1 MRITSPRGPYFLLF
15 EEGAKRIGVIAF
27 VGQEFLDAGDQ
38 ADAFL
43 RHDAIGGVAR
53 RQDQHPPAEKRIDD
67 RVDFAVAAAFRESD
81 RLKFGP
87 LFRRWCSGEPGHGG
101 YPTRLV
107 SAARTAPQ
115 PPRISSAR
123 CPARSS
129 GQSDCR
135 SSCGDRTPSGIA
147 PATANFQHMHDPAQ
161 NQPIVFAFRS
171 WLVCR

>member
-15 EEGAKRIGVIAF
+15 EEAAKRIGVIAF

-53 RQDQHPPAEKRIDD
+53 RQDQHPPAENRIDD

-87 LFRRWCSGEPGHGG
+87 PF
-101 YPTRLV
+101 
-107 SAARTAPQ
+107 
-115 PPRISSAR
+115 PPL
-123 CPARSS
+123 
-129 GQSDCR
+129 
-135 SSCGDRTPSGIA
+135 
-147 PATANFQHMHDPAQ
+147 AQ
-161 NQPIVFAFRS
+161 R
-171 WLVCR
+171 